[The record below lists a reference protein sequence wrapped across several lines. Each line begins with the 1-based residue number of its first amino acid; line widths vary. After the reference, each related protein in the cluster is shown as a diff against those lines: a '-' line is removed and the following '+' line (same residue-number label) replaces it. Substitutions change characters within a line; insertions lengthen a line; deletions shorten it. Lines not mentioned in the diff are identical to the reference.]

1 MIRHDWP
8 SFCDEGEG
16 GFWFGFVFGG
26 AGFFFW
32 EKFTIPL
39 TRAAPKWMRNLD
51 PHDTVIHARM
61 RL

>member
-1 MIRHDWP
+1 MRGR
-8 SFCDEGEG
+8 EGFGLALSLEG
-16 GFWFGFVFGG
+16 RV
-26 AGFFFW
+26 FFFW